1 MEQAAWFNR
10 KSHIG
15 TIKCPFSFGTITT
28 EHSLLKRIGEKISM
42 KKIIRRIATVVLIL
56 VVVIAGIGYAMFHG
70 ELKTLSTITKLSD
83 YPLYEMTFKSNY
95 YLDDYME
102 EGAATDDELA
112 NFVTKK
118 ILKIFP
124 SVEANPDAACSTFCA
139 TTPENEVIM
148 ARNFDYTHST
158 CLIVH
163 TNPDDA
169 YHSISMVN
177 LCHIGYGDDKQPDSL
192 KNKMQLLAAPYIVL
206 DGMNEKGLAL
216 GVLVVDEQVVHQD
229 TGKTPVTTTAA
240 LRMILDKCATV
251 EEAIE
256 LLQTVDMN
264 SSGSTGYHFQVTDAT
279 GDSAVIEYIDNE
291 MQVVRKGD
299 QSYLA
304 ATNFT
309 LSTTEQNG
317 GGKDRYEII
326 TNALEKKNGTAT
338 EEEAF
343 SILYDAHFD
352 GEAVSGGDPSDRY
365 YDCATQWSV
374 VYNLTEHTM
383 KLCVGLDYD
392 TVYEFTVE

>member
-1 MEQAAWFNR
+1 
-10 KSHIG
+10 
-15 TIKCPFSFGTITT
+15 
-28 EHSLLKRIGEKISM
+28 M
-42 KKIIRRIATVVLIL
+42 KKIIKRIAAIVFVLAVAVVTV
-56 VVVIAGIGYAMFHG
+56 GYAMFRG
-70 ELKTLSTITKLSD
+70 ELKTLNTVTKISD
-83 YPLYEMTFKSNY
+83 YPLYEMTFQSNY
-95 YLDDYME
+95 YLEDYME
-102 EGAATDDELA
+102 KGAATDDELA
-112 NFVTKK
+112 EFVTRK

-124 SVEANPDAACSTFCA
+124 AIEANPDAACSTFSA

-163 TNPDDA
+163 TNPDNA
-169 YHSISMVN
+169 YHSVSMVN
-177 LCHIGYGDDKQPDSL
+177 LCHVGYGDEKQPDSL
-192 KNKMQLLAAPYIVL
+192 GNKIQLLAAPYIVL

-216 GVLVVDEQVVHQD
+216 GVLVVDEQIVHQD

-240 LRMILDKCATV
+240 LRMILDYCATV

-264 SSGSTGYHFQVTDAT
+264 SSGSTGYHFQITDAT

-291 MQVVRKGD
+291 MQVVRKEN

-309 LSTTEQNG
+309 LSTAEKNG

-326 TNALEKKNGTAT
+326 VNELDRKNGIVT
-338 EEEAF
+338 EDEAF
-343 SILYDAHFD
+343 SVLYEARFD
-352 GEAVSGGDPSDRY
+352 GEAASGGDTSYRY
-365 YDCATQWSV
+365 YDSKTQWSV
-374 VYNLTEHTM
+374 VYNLTQHTM

-392 TVYEFTVE
+392 MVYELTVE

>member
-1 MEQAAWFNR
+1 
-10 KSHIG
+10 
-15 TIKCPFSFGTITT
+15 
-28 EHSLLKRIGEKISM
+28 M

-139 TTPENEVIM
+139 TTPENE
-148 ARNFDYTHST
+148 
-158 CLIVH
+158 
-163 TNPDDA
+163 
-169 YHSISMVN
+169 
-177 LCHIGYGDDKQPDSL
+177 
-192 KNKMQLLAAPYIVL
+192 
-206 DGMNEKGLAL
+206 
-216 GVLVVDEQVVHQD
+216 
-229 TGKTPVTTTAA
+229 VTTTAA